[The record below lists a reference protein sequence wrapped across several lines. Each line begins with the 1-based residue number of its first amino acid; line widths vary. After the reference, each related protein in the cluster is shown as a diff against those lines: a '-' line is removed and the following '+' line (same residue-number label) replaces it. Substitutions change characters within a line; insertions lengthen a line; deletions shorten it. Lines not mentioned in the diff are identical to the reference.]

1 MSPGM
6 LVDSR
11 IIADSL
17 IDLFRTV
24 HRLHGNYYLINR
36 GAGSSLGQP
45 NSYWEVG
52 KCFTNELLHL
62 NEKPAIR

>member
-1 MSPGM
+1 MLSLENPMSPGM

-24 HRLHGNYYLINR
+24 YRLHG
-36 GAGSSLGQP
+36 Q
-45 NSYWEVG
+45 NSKVG
-52 KCFTNELLHL
+52 VMSGLATMQN
-62 NEKPAIR
+62 AT